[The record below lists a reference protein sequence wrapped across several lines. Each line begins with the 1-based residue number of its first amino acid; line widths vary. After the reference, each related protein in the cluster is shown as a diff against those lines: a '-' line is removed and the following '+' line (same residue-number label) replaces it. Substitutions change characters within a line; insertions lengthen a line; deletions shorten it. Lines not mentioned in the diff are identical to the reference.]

1 MTNKKFKRHAQFP
14 KHKQH
19 RAVDFEGIG
28 NALMNLARYGE
39 SLTAQI
45 KFPEHI

>member
-1 MTNKKFKRHAQFP
+1 MQNKKFKRHVQIS
-14 KHKQH
+14 KSTNGTM
-19 RAVDFEGIG
+19 VNFEGIV
-28 NALMNLARYGE
+28 NALMILARYGE

>member
-1 MTNKKFKRHAQFP
+1 MTNKKFNRHAQFP
-14 KHKQH
+14 ERKQT

-28 NALMNLARYGE
+28 NALMILAHYGE

-45 KFPEHI
+45 KFPEYI

>member
-1 MTNKKFKRHAQFP
+1 MTNKKFKCHTQFP
-14 KHKQH
+14 KHKQI

-28 NALMNLARYGE
+28 NALINLARYGE

>member
-14 KHKQH
+14 KRKQI
-19 RAVDFEGIG
+19 RAVDFEGIA
-28 NALMNLARYGE
+28 NALMMLARYGE
-39 SLTAQI
+39 NLTTQI

>member
-1 MTNKKFKRHAQFP
+1 MTNKKFKRHTQFP
-14 KHKQH
+14 KHKQR
-19 RAVDFEGIG
+19 RAVDFEGIA

>member
-14 KHKQH
+14 EHKQS

-28 NALMNLARYGE
+28 NALMILARYGE
-39 SLTAQI
+39 SLIAQI

>member
-14 KHKQH
+14 ERK
-19 RAVDFEGIG
+19 RCAVDFEGIG
-28 NALMNLARYGE
+28 NALMILAHYGE

>member
-14 KHKQH
+14 K
-19 RAVDFEGIG
+19 RNRCAVDFEGIG
-28 NALMNLARYGE
+28 NALMILARYGE

-45 KFPEHI
+45 KFPEYI